1 MVQHVLLEKCPPVYR
16 NLLHFLELHLTF
28 HQNMIHPDHGGG
40 QCKKV
45 FRILIEAE
53 TNMISLLKHHMLISL
68 RELSFACPHPKKAP
82 HLLLENRT
90 SWWCFFFQLATNG
103 LQTVDFL
110 KQHVDR
116 LQQGAPEKQR
126 SDRGPLPCLLT
137 AGEEVKSRGS
147 GKPLQMTEPQN
158 FWNLIRNLETYPSI
172 HSSIHPSMCDMFW
185 GAKFQFA
192 YFASHV
198 EERYTHTHNIAN
210 VLGVANP
217 CIHCRSHGNSFV

>member
-40 QCKKV
+40 QWKKV

-53 TNMISLLKHHMLISL
+53 THMISLMKHHMLISL

-82 HLLLENRT
+82 NLSLAKKPKVG
-90 SWWCFFFQLATNG
+90 SVFVQLATN

-116 LQQGAPEKQR
+116 LQQGQLKNMGLR
-126 SDRGPLPCLLT
+126 WNNNDLTLPWWICL
-137 AGEEVKSRGS
+137 VKSRGTS
-147 GKPLQMTEPQN
+147 SEMSLHIHPS
-158 FWNLIRNLETYPSI
+158 IRPSI
-172 HSSIHPSMCDMFW
+172 HQSMCDMFW
-185 GAKFQFA
+185 GAKCEFA
-192 YFASHV
+192 YFASSCWGEV
-198 EERYTHTHNIAN
+198 HTT
-210 VLGVANP
+210 
-217 CIHCRSHGNSFV
+217 